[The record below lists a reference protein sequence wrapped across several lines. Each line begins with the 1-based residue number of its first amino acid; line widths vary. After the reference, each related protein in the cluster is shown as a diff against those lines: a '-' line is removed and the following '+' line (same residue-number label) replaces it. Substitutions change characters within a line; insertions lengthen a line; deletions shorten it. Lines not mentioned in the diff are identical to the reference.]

1 MNRHEAR
8 EQSFILVFEKAFNSD
23 MTLDELLEYSKETGV
38 LQENNFTTALA
49 ETTLEHLNE
58 IDEMIEKY
66 SIGWSKQRIS
76 KVPLS
81 ILRIALAEM
90 FFMDDVPIGVSINE
104 AVELA
109 KIYAAEK
116 DAAFINGI
124 LGTAAKS
131 AEADKDE

>member
-8 EQSFILVFEKAFNSD
+8 EQAFILIFEKAFHAD
-23 MTLDELLEYSKETGV
+23 VTVEELLEFSHETGV
-38 LQENNFTTALA
+38 LKDDDFTTRLA
-49 ETTLEHLNE
+49 TVTVENLDE
-58 IDEMIEKY
+58 IDKMIEKY

-81 ILRIALAEM
+81 ILRMALAEI
-90 FFMDDVPIGVSINE
+90 FFMEDVPVGVSINE

-124 LGTAAKS
+124 LGSAAKAS
-131 AEADKDE
+131 EASENE

>member
-49 ETTLEHLNE
+49 ETALEHLNE

-109 KIYAAEK
+109 KIYATEK

>member
-8 EQSFILVFEKAFNSD
+8 EQSFILIFEKAFNTD
-23 MTLDELLEYSKETGV
+23 ITLDELLDYSHETGV
-38 LQENNFTTALA
+38 LKENKFTFDLASTAV
-49 ETTLEHLNE
+49 EHLDE

-109 KIYAAEK
+109 KIYATEK

-124 LGTAAKS
+124 LGSAAKTV
-131 AEADKDE
+131 EAAKDE

>member
-8 EQSFILVFEKAFNSD
+8 EQSFILIFEKSFNSD
-23 MTLDELLEYSKETGV
+23 ITLDELIEYSQETGV
-38 LQENNFTTALA
+38 LKEDKFTSALA
-49 ETTLEHLNE
+49 TVTLEHLEE
-58 IDEMIEKY
+58 IDEIIEKY

-90 FFMDDVPIGVSINE
+90 FFMDDVPVGVSINE

-109 KIYAAEK
+109 KIYATEK
-116 DAAFINGI
+116 DASFINGI

-131 AEADKDE
+131 VEAAKDE